1 MSATEASALSLS
13 GPRKAAALLIT
24 LGTEA
29 SAKLLARLPPEAL
42 DRVALELMRM
52 PAVDAT
58 TRDSILE
65 EAYAGLFAHAGVLPG
80 GENYALELFAQAFGH
95 NKATELLDRVHAA
108 QQIIPFDFMR
118 DLDPSQAA
126 GLLSEEHAQ
135 TIAIVLAHLDPRAA
149 AKILTQFEAPIQVE
163 VAKRI
168 ALTEQITPEA
178 VDIVEEGLRKKLASV
193 VTEVTSVGG
202 TRPLAHVLNQ
212 VGRTNERQIL
222 TALGEQDSQL
232 ADEVR
237 RYMFVFDDIVL
248 LDDRAMQRV
257 IRELDAKDMALALRP
272 ATEAL
277 RLKFFNNMSQ
287 RAADML
293 REEMSLAGQV
303 RMKAVEEAQQR
314 IIDSIKHLEDN
325 DEITVNRGGSEDAFV

>member
-1 MSATEASALSLS
+1 MSSEASALSLS

-52 PAVDAT
+52 PAVDSG
-58 TRDSILE
+58 TRDAILE

-80 GENYALELFAQAFGH
+80 GENYAVELFAQAFGQ
-95 NKATELLDRVHAA
+95 NKARELLDRVHQA

-118 DLDPSQAA
+118 DIEAPQAA
-126 GLLSEEHAQ
+126 GLLSEEHPQ

-149 AKILTQFEAPIQVE
+149 AKILTQFDPQVQVE

-178 VDIVEEGLRKKLASV
+178 VEIVEEGLRRKLSSV

-222 TALGEQDSQL
+222 EALGEQDAQL

-277 RLKFFNNMSQ
+277 RLKFFQNMSQ
-287 RAADML
+287 RAAEML
-293 REEMSLAGQV
+293 RDEMSLAGQV
-303 RMKAVEEAQQR
+303 RMKAVEESQQR
-314 IIDSIKHLEDN
+314 IIDSIKKLEDS
-325 DEITVNRGGSEDAFV
+325 DEITVNRGSAEDAFV

>member
-1 MSATEASALSLS
+1 MSPEVAALQLS

-52 PAVDAT
+52 PAVDSMV
-58 TRDSILE
+58 RDAILE

-80 GENYALELFAQAFGH
+80 GENYAAELFGQAFGQS
-95 NKATELLDRVHAA
+95 KARELLDRVLQA
-108 QQIIPFDFMR
+108 QQIVPFDFL
-118 DLDPSQAA
+118 LDVDPPQAA
-126 GLLSEEHAQ
+126 GLLSEEHPQ
-135 TIAIVLAHLDPRAA
+135 TIAIVLAHMDPRAA
-149 AKILTQFEAPIQVE
+149 ARILTQFEASVQVE

-178 VDIVEEGLRKKLASV
+178 VEIVEEGLRRKLSSV
-193 VTEVTSVGG
+193 VTEVTAIGG
-202 TRPLAHVLNQ
+202 TRPLASVLNQ

-222 TALGEQDSQL
+222 SALAEQDSQL

-237 RYMFVFDDIVL
+237 RYMFVFDDVIL

-257 IRELDAKDMALALRP
+257 VRELDAKDMALALRP
-272 ATEAL
+272 ATEGL
-277 RLKFFNNMSQ
+277 RLKFFQNMSQ
-287 RAADML
+287 RAAEML
-293 REEMSLAGQV
+293 REEMSMAGQV

-314 IIDSIKHLEDN
+314 IIDLIKKLEDS
-325 DEITVNRGGSEDAFV
+325 DEISINRGGSEDAFV

>member
-1 MSATEASALSLS
+1 MSAEASSALALS

-52 PAVDAT
+52 PAVDSGV
-58 TRDSILE
+58 RDAILE

-80 GENYALELFAQAFGH
+80 GENYAVELFAQAFGQ
-95 NKATELLDRVHAA
+95 NKAHELLDRVHQA

-118 DLDPSQAA
+118 DIDPMQAA
-126 GLLSEEHAQ
+126 GLLSEEHPQ

-149 AKILTQFEAPIQVE
+149 AKILTQFDPPIQVE

-178 VDIVEEGLRKKLASV
+178 VEIVEEGLRRKLTSV

-222 TALGEQDSQL
+222 EALGEQDAQL

-237 RYMFVFDDIVL
+237 RLMFVFDDIVL

-272 ATEAL
+272 VTEQL
-277 RLKFFNNMSQ
+277 RVKFFQNMSQ
-287 RAADML
+287 RAAEML
-293 REEMSLAGQV
+293 REEMGLAGQV
-303 RMKAVEEAQQR
+303 RMKSVEEAQQR
-314 IIDSIKHLEDN
+314 IIDSIRKLEDE
-325 DEITVNRGGSEDAFV
+325 DQITVNRGGTEDAFV

>member
-1 MSATEASALSLS
+1 MSPETAALALS

-29 SAKLLARLPPEAL
+29 SAKLLARLPPEAI

-52 PAVDAT
+52 PAVDST
-58 TRDSILE
+58 TRDAILE

-80 GENYALELFAQAFGH
+80 GENYAIELFGQAFGSG
-95 NKATELLDRVHAA
+95 KAAELLDRVHQA
-108 QQIIPFDFMR
+108 QMIIPFDFMR
-118 DLDPSQAA
+118 DLDPLQASA
-126 GLLSEEHAQ
+126 LLNGEHPQ
-135 TIAIVLAHLDPRAA
+135 TIAIVLAHIDPRAA
-149 AKILTQFEAPIQVE
+149 AGILTQFEASIQVE

-178 VDIVEEGLRKKLASV
+178 VEIVEDGLRRKLSEV

-202 TRPLAHVLNQ
+202 TRPLANVLNQ
-212 VGRTNERQIL
+212 VGRTNERLIL
-222 TALGEQDSQL
+222 SALSEQDSQL

-237 RYMFVFDDIVL
+237 RYMFVFDDMVL

-272 ATEAL
+272 ATEPL
-277 RLKFFNNMSQ
+277 RLKFFQNMSQ
-287 RAADML
+287 RAAEML
-293 REEMSLAGQV
+293 REEMSIAGQV

-314 IIDSIKHLEDN
+314 IIDTVKKLEDS
-325 DEITVNRGGSEDAFV
+325 DEIAINRGGTEDAFV

>member
-1 MSATEASALSLS
+1 MSPEAASLTLS

-29 SAKLLARLPPEAL
+29 SAKLLARLPPEAI

-52 PAVDAT
+52 PAVDSM
-58 TRDSILE
+58 TRDAILE

-80 GENYALELFAQAFGH
+80 GENYALELFGQAFGSG
-95 NKATELLDRVHAA
+95 KARDLLDRVHQT
-108 QQIIPFDFMR
+108 QQIIPFDFIR
-118 DLDPSQAA
+118 DLDPMQAA
-126 GLLSEEHAQ
+126 GLLTEEHPQ
-135 TIAIVLAHLDPRAA
+135 TIAIVLAHIDPRSAA
-149 AKILTQFEAPIQVE
+149 QILTQFEAPTQVE

-178 VDIVEEGLRKKLASV
+178 VQIVEDGLRRKLSSV
-193 VTEVTSVGG
+193 VTDVTSVGG

-212 VGRTNERQIL
+212 VGRTNERLIL
-222 TALGEQDSQL
+222 TALSEQDSQL

-237 RYMFVFDDIVL
+237 RFMFVFDDIVL

-272 ATEAL
+272 ATEPL
-277 RLKFFNNMSQ
+277 RLKFFQNMSQ

-293 REEMSLAGQV
+293 REEMGLAGQV

-314 IIDSIKHLEDN
+314 IIDTVKKLEDS
-325 DEITVNRGGSEDAFV
+325 DEIVVNRGATEDAFV

>member
-1 MSATEASALSLS
+1 M
-13 GPRKAAALLIT
+13 
-24 LGTEA
+24 
-29 SAKLLARLPPEAL
+29 
-42 DRVALELMRM
+42 
-52 PAVDAT
+52 
-58 TRDSILE
+58 
-65 EAYAGLFAHAGVLPG
+65 
-80 GENYALELFAQAFGH
+80 
-95 NKATELLDRVHAA
+95 
-108 QQIIPFDFMR
+108 
-118 DLDPSQAA
+118 
-126 GLLSEEHAQ
+126 
-135 TIAIVLAHLDPRAA
+135 
-149 AKILTQFEAPIQVE
+149 QVE

-178 VDIVEEGLRKKLASV
+178 VEIVEEGLRRKLSSV

-202 TRPLAHVLNQ
+202 TKPLAQVLNQ

-222 TALGEQDSQL
+222 TALSEQDSQL

-272 ATEAL
+272 ATEPL
-277 RLKFFNNMSQ
+277 RLKFFQNMSQ

-293 REEMSLAGQV
+293 REEMSLSGQV

-314 IIDSIKHLEDN
+314 IIDLIKKLEDS
-325 DEITVNRGGSEDAFV
+325 DEISINRGGAEDAFV